1 MEDQKNN
8 NPIEEILS
16 YIDKLQQEKAE
27 SIKASNYD
35 YTDQIAIKIDE
46 MKKSLSTERKKQL
59 VLQHTVEVDAL
70 DNAYKQ
76 ELEDFNS
83 NWDEKFRKL
92 EDKSKSMEDGI
103 NIKHDTQMKQL
114 YEYLENKLPKN
125 VKFSRTYL
133 DVKKQEENLVKLQR
147 FKEAASL
154 KRKLE
159 ELDKIDTE
167 KFNKDKYEK
176 IKSESVKTA
185 NKHMNEKNALRK
197 KIEIEF
203 EVLKKER
210 QLHLERLLLK
220 YKNRKNELENQQKQ
234 ELNYLDNENLLKK
247 SNFF

>member
-1 MEDQKNN
+1 ME
-8 NPIEEILS
+8 
-16 YIDKLQQEKAE
+16 QEKAE

-35 YTDQIAIKIDE
+35 YTDQITTKIDE
-46 MKKSLSTERKKQL
+46 MKKSLSLERKKQL
-59 VLQHTVEVDAL
+59 VLQHNIEVDAL

-83 NWDEKFRKL
+83 NWDEKFKKL
-92 EDKSKSMEDGI
+92 EEKSKTMEEGI
-103 NIKHDTQMKQL
+103 NLKHDTQMKQL

-125 VKFSRTYL
+125 VKFSKNYL
-133 DVKKQEENLVKLQR
+133 EIKNQEENLVKLQR
-147 FKEAASL
+147 FKEAAAL

-159 ELDKIDTE
+159 ELDKVDTE

-210 QLHLERLLLK
+210 QINLEKLLLK
-220 YKNRKNELENQQKQ
+220 YKNRKHELENQQKQ
-234 ELNYLDNENLLKK
+234 EINYLENENLLKK
-247 SNFF
+247 SNFFMIFLFSFNYNL